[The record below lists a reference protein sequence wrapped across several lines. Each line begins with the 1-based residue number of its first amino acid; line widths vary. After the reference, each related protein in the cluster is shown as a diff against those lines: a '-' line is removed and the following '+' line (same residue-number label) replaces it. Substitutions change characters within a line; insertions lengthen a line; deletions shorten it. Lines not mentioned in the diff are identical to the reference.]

1 MQDLI
6 ESTSGITNEKNSQ
19 TMSAAHLLV
28 IHQKTKKKNL
38 FFYKRKQCIK
48 SIERFDFL
56 SEIVERA
63 PDVDPE
69 KESKRGRPRFASF

>member
-28 IHQKTKKKNL
+28 IQSKNEKKKL
-38 FFYKRKQCIK
+38 I
-48 SIERFDFL
+48 FL
-56 SEIVERA
+56 
-63 PDVDPE
+63 
-69 KESKRGRPRFASF
+69 